1 MSEPIVFLP
10 DVLCDARLFGPQLA
24 ELSSEFA
31 VMTAPVTT
39 GERISELASTVLTL
53 APQRFALAGAG
64 LGGLVAMEILRR
76 APKRLS
82 RLALISASPLQECP
96 FSAVDYEPMVVAART
111 GKLRAVAQQ
120 LSGVSADE
128 AQGAVLAL
136 MEDMALAVGTDRFV
150 GQVRA
155 LQRRRDMQSAL
166 AKCNCPCL
174 ILGGSEDRLVVPK
187 RLEAMAGF
195 LPDAEMVVI
204 EGAGHV
210 PTLQAPAEVTAAL
223 RQWMAQPLVLRQ

>member
-1 MSEPIVFLP
+1 MSEPIVFLS
-10 DVLCDARLFGPQLA
+10 DVFCDARLFGPQLA
-24 ELSSEFA
+24 ELSSDFP
-31 VMTAPVTT
+31 VMCAPLTA
-39 GERISELASTVLTL
+39 GERISEMASAVLTA

-82 RLALISASPLQECP
+82 RLALIAVSPLQECP
-96 FSAVDYEPMVVAART
+96 FGAVDYEPMIVAART
-111 GKLRAVAQQ
+111 GNMRNVVKELH
-120 LSGVSADE
+120 GVDANE
-128 AQGAVLAL
+128 AQGEILAL
-136 MEDMALAVGTDRFV
+136 LEDMALAVGPDRFV

-166 AKCNCPCL
+166 VKCACPCL
-174 ILGGSEDRLVVPK
+174 ILGGAQDRLVVPK

-195 LPDAEMVVI
+195 LPDAELVVI

-210 PTLQAPAEVTAAL
+210 PSLQAPAQVTAAL

>member
-24 ELSSEFA
+24 ELSTEFA

-39 GERISELASTVLTL
+39 GERISELASAVLTL

-64 LGGLVAMEILRR
+64 LGGLVAMEIQRR

-82 RLALISASPLQECP
+82 RLALIATSPLQECP
-96 FSAVDYEPMVVAART
+96 FGPVDYEPMVVAART

-166 AKCNCPCL
+166 AKCTCPCL
-174 ILGGSEDRLVVPK
+174 ILGGAEDRLVVPK
-187 RLEAMAGF
+187 RLESMAGF

-210 PTLQAPAEVTAAL
+210 PTLQAPAEVTVAL
-223 RQWMAQPLVLRQ
+223 RQWMAQPLVLRK